1 MRRRFNRGEGA
12 VRNVGTN
19 RIMFGLAALCFILA
33 VFGVAL
39 GTLNLIALGLAFL
52 ALGHFL

>member
-1 MRRRFNRGEGA
+1 MRMS
-12 VRNVGTN
+12 VN
-19 RIMFGLAALCFILA
+19 RIMFGLAALCFLLS

-39 GTLNLIALGLAFL
+39 GTLNLIALGLTFL

>member
-1 MRRRFNRGEGA
+1 MRRRFNRGDGV
-12 VRNVGTN
+12 VRNVGIN
-19 RIMFGLAALCFILA
+19 RIMFGIAALCFILA
-33 VFGVAL
+33 AFAVTL